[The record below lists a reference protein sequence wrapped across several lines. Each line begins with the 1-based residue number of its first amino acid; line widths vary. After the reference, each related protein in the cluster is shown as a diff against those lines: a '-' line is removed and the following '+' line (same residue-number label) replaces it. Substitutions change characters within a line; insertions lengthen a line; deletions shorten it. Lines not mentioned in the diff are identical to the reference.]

1 MKSTHL
7 FTALLS
13 AALLASTP
21 VFAEQSFIYYDSWEP
36 SSGLDSPAV
45 NTRDRPAYVGTSLS
59 DARARHHIVTPSRAF
74 PNADI
79 DETGYVVGT
88 AGPEKGNTDNYGS
101 VLYDVG
107 ALRY

>member
-1 MKSTHL
+1 MKIIH
-7 FTALLS
+7 FFPAILS
-13 AALLASTP
+13 AAMLVSTP
-21 VFAEQSFIYYDSWEP
+21 VFADQTFINYDSWEP

-45 NTRDRPAYVGTSLS
+45 NVRDRPAYVGTSLS
-59 DARARHHIVTPSRAF
+59 DTRTRLHILPPNNAF
-74 PNADI
+74 PNTDM

-107 ALRY
+107 ALR